1 MLTPRQL
8 STSEY
13 ETINRVKIEDILIEK
28 ALVFIDFKMRT
39 ISEVKKRLKKE
50 VADEE
55 LINKI
60 IKILKEKKY
69 LNDNFYIESYVNEKL
84 EYDFVGPRYIK
95 EKLIGK
101 GIHYDLIDQHLIRYS
116 DNQQYNKINEFLKNE
131 LKFPI
136 KKPYIKAYLSL
147 KRKLVNKGFSLNIV
161 ESALQSN
168 KDEIKEMTDD
178 LPLLKRELDKLFK
191 KYDIANYEEK
201 NKVVKSLLSK
211 GFDYELI
218 KKTMK
223 EGTLYG
229 KNE

>member
-1 MLTPRQL
+1 MIKLVEIVKTKGNRYSLIINNNDKEEKHIVSENIIIKYNLLTPRQL

-95 EKLIGK
+95 EKLQ
-101 GIHYDLIDQHLIRYS
+101 L
-116 DNQQYNKINEFLKNE
+116 
-131 LKFPI
+131 
-136 KKPYIKAYLSL
+136 
-147 KRKLVNKGFSLNIV
+147 
-161 ESALQSN
+161 
-168 KDEIKEMTDD
+168 
-178 LPLLKRELDKLFK
+178 
-191 KYDIANYEEK
+191 
-201 NKVVKSLLSK
+201 
-211 GFDYELI
+211 
-218 KKTMK
+218 
-223 EGTLYG
+223 
-229 KNE
+229 